1 MNLQRTR
8 AMFRKEL
15 KHILRDPRS
24 LILAL
29 AQPLLLLLLFGWAL
43 SLDVDRIATL
53 IYDADHSARSREL
66 IERFKGSRFFE
77 IEGFVDG
84 YAAIER
90 EIDRGRI
97 LMGIAIP
104 SDYSRHI
111 EAGDNAAV
119 QILLD
124 GSDSNTASIALS
136 YATALV
142 RSYSLELRS
151 DTQNLRAGWSLNL
164 PVDPRLRIW
173 YNSTLESKNY
183 VVPGLVAVIL
193 MLIAALLTSLTIAR
207 EWEMGTME
215 QLLSTPLRPAEL
227 LLGKMM
233 AFFVVGVI
241 DTLIAV
247 LVAIFVFHVPF
258 RGSLPLLAGTSC
270 MFLFGSFSWGIF
282 LSAITK
288 SQLMAYQVGFVTS
301 FLPSFLLS
309 GFVWAIENMPRAI
322 QLITYLV
329 PARYFITILKGI
341 FLKGVGLEALWVEL
355 AFLVAYAGII
365 FVAATLKLN
374 QKLA

>member
-1 MNLQRTR
+1 
-8 AMFRKEL
+8 
-15 KHILRDPRS
+15 
-24 LILAL
+24 
-29 AQPLLLLLLFGWAL
+29 
-43 SLDVDRIATL
+43 
-53 IYDADHSARSREL
+53 
-66 IERFKGSRFFE
+66 
-77 IEGFVDG
+77 
-84 YAAIER
+84 
-90 EIDRGRI
+90 
-97 LMGIAIP
+97 
-104 SDYSRHI
+104 
-111 EAGDNAAV
+111 
-119 QILLD
+119 
-124 GSDSNTASIALS
+124 
-136 YATALV
+136 
-142 RSYSLELRS
+142 
-151 DTQNLRAGWSLNL
+151 
-164 PVDPRLRIW
+164 
-173 YNSTLESKNY
+173 
-183 VVPGLVAVIL
+183 
-193 MLIAALLTSLTIAR
+193 
-207 EWEMGTME
+207 ME